1 MQKEINS
8 PSRVHVHPGRSG
20 VMHVTLPD
28 KTALFVASY
37 LHQLRVIHGMDLT
50 IDQAIWICEELPD
63 ILGRYCY
70 LFHLNSTNAGI

>member
-1 MQKEINS
+1 
-8 PSRVHVHPGRSG
+8 
-20 VMHVTLPD
+20 MHATLPD

-37 LHQLRVIHGMDLT
+37 LHQLRVIHGMNLT

-70 LFHLNSTNAGI
+70 LFYLNSTNAGI